1 MKAKS
6 YFILSLFL
14 CSILHSQD
22 LDVRFTSEP
31 SKNSLGINENL
42 RIDFKMNQDGDN
54 FNAPNFEDFRV
65 VGGPNQSVSNTWVN
79 GKRTFSK
86 VYSYYLTP
94 LKTGKLTIGQ
104 ATIEINSQVYKT
116 IPVVVD
122 VTESVTISKNPND
135 PSYLVDENLHLVAE
149 ASNISPFLNE
159 GISITYK
166 LFFSPQINVTNVG
179 EIDSPKY
186 SDFWSHNIKI
196 PRLQIER
203 GTYKGKSYNYVIWKK
218 IVLYPQKVGEL
229 NVLPLT
235 LDVSVDV
242 PTNKRD
248 FFGNRIY
255 TQVPKTVTAGKRE
268 INVLALPKNAPDNFG
283 ADVASEL
290 QSSIGIPFKEVEN
303 HFTRQGSRE
312 EVVHLSS
319 ALKALA
325 VSLFKIAN
333 DIRWM
338 GSGPVSGLGDL
349 KIPALQPGSS
359 IMPGKVNPV
368 IPEMMM
374 QVSAQVIGNDTT
386 ITFSSANGN
395 FELNTMLPVM
405 AHNLLESIAL
415 LTTGVSVFG
424 EKLIKDLEANTEKL
438 NEDTQKN
445 SILVTALVPKLGYDV
460 AAEVAKEAMENGL
473 TIKDVLLSKE
483 LMSEG
488 DIDDLLD
495 IEKLI

>member
-1 MKAKS
+1 MNKKETRIEKDSMGEFEVPIDAMYGASTARAIENFPISELKFSRSFIRALGEIKKACAVVNQNNQLLDKKIATAIIDSAQEVISGNHDKDFAVDIFQTGSGTSTNMNANEIIAKIASDKTGESIHPNDHVNMSQSSNDVIPTATNVAAVIDVTQGLIPELSNLISLLYEKAKQWEKV
-6 YFILSLFL
+6 Y
-14 CSILHSQD
+14 
-22 LDVRFTSEP
+22 
-31 SKNSLGINENL
+31 KNGRTHLMDATPVSLGQEFSGYADLINE
-42 RIDFKMNQDGDN
+42 RMGDIKASLDN
-54 FNAPNFEDFRV
+54 VQKLAIGGTA
-65 VGGPNQSVSNTWVN
+65 VG
-79 GKRTFSK
+79 
-86 VYSYYLTP
+86 
-94 LKTGKLTIGQ
+94 TGI
-104 ATIEINSQVYKT
+104 
-116 IPVVVD
+116 
-122 VTESVTISKNPND
+122 
-135 PSYLVDENLHLVAE
+135 
-149 ASNISPFLNE
+149 
-159 GISITYK
+159 
-166 LFFSPQINVTNVG
+166 
-179 EIDSPKY
+179 
-186 SDFWSHNIKI
+186 
-196 PRLQIER
+196 
-203 GTYKGKSYNYVIWKK
+203 
-218 IVLYPQKVGEL
+218 
-229 NVLPLT
+229 
-235 LDVSVDV
+235 
-242 PTNKRD
+242 
-248 FFGNRIY
+248 
-255 TQVPKTVTAGKRE
+255 
-268 INVLALPKNAPDNFG
+268 NAPDNFG

-415 LTTGVSVFG
+415 LTTGVNVFG

-460 AAEVAKEAMENGL
+460 AAEVAKEAMDNGL

-483 LMSEG
+483 LMTEG

>member
-1 MKAKS
+1 MNKKETRIEKDSMGEFEVPIDAMYGASTARAIENFPISDLKFSRSFIKGLGEIKKACAVVNQNNQ
-6 YFILSLFL
+6 L
-14 CSILHSQD
+14 
-22 LDVRFTSEP
+22 LDKKIATAIIDSAQEVISGNHDKDFAVDIFQTGSGTST
-31 SKNSLGINENL
+31 NMNANE
-42 RIDFKMNQDGDN
+42 IIAKIASD
-54 FNAPNFEDFRV
+54 
-65 VGGPNQSVSNTWVN
+65 
-79 GKRTFSK
+79 
-86 VYSYYLTP
+86 
-94 LKTGKLTIGQ
+94 KTGESIHPNDHVNMSQSSNDVIPT
-104 ATIEINSQVYKT
+104 ATNVAAVI
-116 IPVVVD
+116 D
-122 VTESVTISKNPND
+122 VTEGLIPELNNLIS
-135 PSYLVDENLHLVAE
+135 L
-149 ASNISPFLNE
+149 LNE
-159 GISITYK
+159 KAKQWEKVYKNGRTHLMDATPVSLGQEFSGYADLINERMGDIKASLDNVQKLAIGGTAVGTGI
-166 LFFSPQINVTNVG
+166 
-179 EIDSPKY
+179 
-186 SDFWSHNIKI
+186 
-196 PRLQIER
+196 
-203 GTYKGKSYNYVIWKK
+203 
-218 IVLYPQKVGEL
+218 
-229 NVLPLT
+229 
-235 LDVSVDV
+235 
-242 PTNKRD
+242 
-248 FFGNRIY
+248 
-255 TQVPKTVTAGKRE
+255 
-268 INVLALPKNAPDNFG
+268 NAPDNFG
-283 ADVASEL
+283 ADVANEL

>member
-1 MKAKS
+1 MNKKETRIEKDSMGEFEVPIDAMYGASTARAIENFPISDLKFSRSFIRALGEIKKA
-6 YFILSLFL
+6 
-14 CSILHSQD
+14 CA
-22 LDVRFTSEP
+22 VV
-31 SKNSLGINENL
+31 
-42 RIDFKMNQDGDN
+42 NQDNKLLDKKIATAIIDGAEEVIAGNHDKDFAVDIFQTGSGTSTN
-54 FNAPNFEDFRV
+54 MNANEIIAKIASD
-65 VGGPNQSVSNTWVN
+65 
-79 GKRTFSK
+79 
-86 VYSYYLTP
+86 
-94 LKTGKLTIGQ
+94 KTGESIHPNDHVNMSQSSNDVIPT
-104 ATIEINSQVYKT
+104 ATNVAAVI
-116 IPVVVD
+116 D
-122 VTESVTISKNPND
+122 VTEGLIPELDNLIS
-135 PSYLVDENLHLVAE
+135 L
-149 ASNISPFLNE
+149 LNE
-159 GISITYK
+159 KAKQWEKVYKNGRTHLMDATPVSLGQEFSGYADLVNERMGDIKASLDNVQKLAIGGTAVGTGI
-166 LFFSPQINVTNVG
+166 
-179 EIDSPKY
+179 
-186 SDFWSHNIKI
+186 
-196 PRLQIER
+196 
-203 GTYKGKSYNYVIWKK
+203 
-218 IVLYPQKVGEL
+218 
-229 NVLPLT
+229 
-235 LDVSVDV
+235 
-242 PTNKRD
+242 
-248 FFGNRIY
+248 
-255 TQVPKTVTAGKRE
+255 
-268 INVLALPKNAPDNFG
+268 NAPDNFG

-415 LTTGVSVFG
+415 LTTGVNVFG

-460 AAEVAKEAMENGL
+460 AAEVAKEAMDNGL
-473 TIKDVLLSKE
+473 TIKDVLISKE
-483 LMSEG
+483 LMTEG

>member
-1 MKAKS
+1 MNKKETRIEKDSMGEFEVPIDAMYGASTARAIENFPISELKFSRSFIRALGEIKKACAVVNQNNK
-6 YFILSLFL
+6 L
-14 CSILHSQD
+14 
-22 LDVRFTSEP
+22 LDKKIATAIIDGAEEVIAGNHDKDFAVDIFQTGSGTST
-31 SKNSLGINENL
+31 NMNANE
-42 RIDFKMNQDGDN
+42 IIAKIASD
-54 FNAPNFEDFRV
+54 
-65 VGGPNQSVSNTWVN
+65 
-79 GKRTFSK
+79 
-86 VYSYYLTP
+86 
-94 LKTGKLTIGQ
+94 KTGESIHPNDHVNMSQSSNDVIPT
-104 ATIEINSQVYKT
+104 ATNVAAVI
-116 IPVVVD
+116 D
-122 VTESVTISKNPND
+122 VTEGLIPELDNLIS
-135 PSYLVDENLHLVAE
+135 L
-149 ASNISPFLNE
+149 LNE
-159 GISITYK
+159 KAKQWEKVYKNGRTHLMDATPVSLGQEFSGYADLVNERMGDIKASLDNVQKLAIGGTAVGTGI
-166 LFFSPQINVTNVG
+166 
-179 EIDSPKY
+179 
-186 SDFWSHNIKI
+186 
-196 PRLQIER
+196 
-203 GTYKGKSYNYVIWKK
+203 
-218 IVLYPQKVGEL
+218 
-229 NVLPLT
+229 
-235 LDVSVDV
+235 
-242 PTNKRD
+242 
-248 FFGNRIY
+248 
-255 TQVPKTVTAGKRE
+255 
-268 INVLALPKNAPDNFG
+268 NAPDNFG

-473 TIKDVLLSKE
+473 TIKDVLLGKE

>member
-1 MKAKS
+1 LNKKETRIEEDSMGEFEVPLDAMYGASTARAIENFPISNLKFSRSFIRALGEIKKA
-6 YFILSLFL
+6 
-14 CSILHSQD
+14 CA
-22 LDVRFTSEP
+22 VV
-31 SKNSLGINENL
+31 
-42 RIDFKMNQDGDN
+42 NQDNKLLDKKIATAIIDGAEEVILGNHDKDFAVDIFQTGSGTSTN
-54 FNAPNFEDFRV
+54 MNANEIIAKIASD
-65 VGGPNQSVSNTWVN
+65 
-79 GKRTFSK
+79 
-86 VYSYYLTP
+86 
-94 LKTGKLTIGQ
+94 KTGESIHPNDHVNMSQSSNDVIPT
-104 ATIEINSQVYKT
+104 ATNVAAVI
-116 IPVVVD
+116 D
-122 VTESVTISKNPND
+122 VTEGLIPELDNLIS
-135 PSYLVDENLHLVAE
+135 L
-149 ASNISPFLNE
+149 LNE
-159 GISITYK
+159 KAKQWEKVYKNGRTHLMDATPVSLGQEFSGYADLINERMGDIKASLDNVQKLAIGGTAVGTGI
-166 LFFSPQINVTNVG
+166 
-179 EIDSPKY
+179 
-186 SDFWSHNIKI
+186 
-196 PRLQIER
+196 
-203 GTYKGKSYNYVIWKK
+203 
-218 IVLYPQKVGEL
+218 
-229 NVLPLT
+229 
-235 LDVSVDV
+235 
-242 PTNKRD
+242 
-248 FFGNRIY
+248 
-255 TQVPKTVTAGKRE
+255 
-268 INVLALPKNAPDNFG
+268 NAPDNFG

-415 LTTGVSVFG
+415 LTTGVNVFG

-483 LMSEG
+483 LMTDGE
-488 DIDDLLD
+488 IDDLLD